1 MSVKQVRKDLE
12 IVKRAILPRVNVKA
26 TEIDSLLRDYDEA
39 MRNVTREQVEA
50 ADQYVKQLE
59 AEPSDDPYELPI
71 AKACARNLHSVF
83 VDRRN
88 EP

>member
-12 IVKRAILPRVNVKA
+12 TVKRAIQQRVNA
-26 TEIDSLLRDYDEA
+26 EPTELDSLLREYEAA

-59 AEPSDDPYELPI
+59 ANPPDDPYELPI
-71 AKACARNLHSVF
+71 AKAHARNLHSNF
-83 VDRRN
+83 VRRN
-88 EP
+88 KP

>member
-12 IVKRAILPRVNVKA
+12 TVKRAIRPRVNA
-26 TEIDSLLRDYDEA
+26 EPTELDRLLHEYEEA

-59 AEPSDDPYELPI
+59 ANPSDDPYEYAI
-71 AKACARNLHSVF
+71 AKAHARNLHSAF
-83 VDRRN
+83 VRRN